1 MQFKEVHILQ
11 KVVKQ
16 DSLKHT
22 QRIGIEKCVQI
33 KITMN
38 RRLRDKDLFKTLIIF
53 IVIWVIKT
61 LKNNNMIIITIIIC
75 KRN

>member
-33 KITMN
+33 KITRN
-38 RRLRDKDLFKTLIIF
+38 RRLRDKDLFKILIIF